1 MANYAN
7 SAGFA
12 RAFENLSGLLNM
24 FLQNQLNRDN
34 VADDRVYKDKTY
46 EQQLKDSIV
55 TNMMNNALKGNADLY
70 ENNLVA
76 GEQKTIPQQTVAG
89 RSFTTVAT
97 PQESQQKID
106 KINISDFGRLRSN
119 DLRYVPKEDIAG
131 IGSNYMVSLD
141 DQTARILNGVY
152 NTNYKA
158 GQRVPYNLLSG
169 LSSLTTNQRRQE
181 NAGVITPKEAMS
193 QLNKWIKTFDPSGL
207 KNEEDIIVGM
217 VENPVA
223 NGYLQASGQYD
234 DVLTK
239 YNTIIK
245 SRQDSAGNNQQG
257 DGGILGRIFGN
268 KKENKQKNTDDDLR
282 EKAIEQLQQQGYKI
296 TEDNINKVVAILKKN
311 K

>member
-12 RAFENLSGLLNM
+12 RAFDNLTGLLNM
-24 FLQNQLNRDN
+24 FLKNQVNRDN
-34 VADDRVYKDKTY
+34 VADDRAYKDKTY
-46 EQQLKDSIV
+46 EQELKDSIV
-55 TNMMNNALKGNADLY
+55 TSMMNNALKGNADLY

-89 RSFTTVAT
+89 RKFATVAM

-119 DLRYVPKEDIAG
+119 DLRYVPKEDVTS
-131 IGSNYMVSLD
+131 GSNYMVSLD
-141 DQTARILNGVY
+141 DQTAKILNSVY
-152 NTNYKA
+152 NTKYIA

-207 KNEEDIIVGM
+207 KSDDDIVVGM

-234 DVLTK
+234 NVLKK

-245 SRQDSAGNNQQG
+245 NRQDSAGNKQQG

-282 EKAIEQLQQQGYKI
+282 QKAIEQLQAQGYKV